1 MKRTI
6 LYYSLAFF
14 VALLAVAVPA
24 RAQTRDHLTAKEVE
38 LVQDAQLLDLRIGVF
53 VRAIERRLLVVNG
66 TAASDA
72 KQLKKEEEL
81 WGELPKGSRAD
92 LLSDIDRIV
101 DEAITN
107 IDDASSHDQK
117 NPLVAKAVRK
127 LAAEVTRL
135 KEQLAPL
142 REQAKSPEELA
153 SIEHV
158 LENGQ
163 QIIDATTKLP
173 PPTVEPKGK
182 KKTEKPKE
190 KN

>member
-1 MKRTI
+1 MKRTL
-6 LYYSLAFF
+6 LYYSLAFLVAF
-14 VALLAVAVPA
+14 VALAKPTQ
-24 RAQTRDHLTAKEVE
+24 AQVRDHLTPKEVE
-38 LVQDAQLLDLRIGVF
+38 LVQDAQLLDQRIGVF
-53 VRAIERRLLVVNG
+53 VRAIERRLLVING
-66 TAASDA
+66 TEASNA
-72 KQLKKEEEL
+72 KQLKKEEET
-81 WGELPKGSRAD
+81 WGDLPKGTRAD

-117 NPLVAKAVRK
+117 NPLVGKAVRK
-127 LAAEVTRL
+127 LAAEVTLL
-135 KEQLAPL
+135 KEQLSPL

-182 KKTEKPKE
+182 KKTDKKE

>member
-1 MKRTI
+1 MKKAIR
-6 LYYSLAFF
+6 YYALAFLVLF
-14 VALLAVAVPA
+14 AALATPA
-24 RAQTRDHLTAKEVE
+24 RAQSRDHLTPKEVE
-38 LVQDAQLLDLRIGVF
+38 LVQEAQLLDLRIGVF
-53 VRAIERRLLVVNG
+53 VRAIERRLLVING
-66 TAASDA
+66 TGASDA

-81 WGELPKGSRAD
+81 WGELPKGTRAD

-107 IDDASSHDQK
+107 IDDASSHDEK
-117 NPLVAKAVRK
+117 NPLVGKAARK

-135 KEQLAPL
+135 REQLSPL

-163 QIIDATTKLP
+163 QIIDAITKLP
-173 PPTVEPKGK
+173 PPTVEHKGK
-182 KKTEKPKE
+182 KKTDKKE